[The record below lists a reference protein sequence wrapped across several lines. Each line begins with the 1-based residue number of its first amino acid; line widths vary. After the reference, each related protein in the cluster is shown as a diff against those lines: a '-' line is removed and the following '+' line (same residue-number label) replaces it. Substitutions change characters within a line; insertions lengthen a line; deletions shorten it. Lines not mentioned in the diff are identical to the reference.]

1 MAHHKPAL
9 KELYWQLFTI
19 EIWLRSLK
27 DDAMNKRIVICAD
40 GTWNRPEKDL
50 KVDFPT
56 NVLRLARAIS
66 PIAADGKPQQVFY
79 DWGVGSYYDEVIGG
93 ATGRGLHKNIM
104 DGYRYLVQNY
114 SPDDEIYLFGFSRGA
129 YTVRCLCGLI
139 NNCGILKRPDARLI
153 QQAFDHYK
161 KSSAPFAP
169 SGDKSLEF
177 RQKHSHE
184 SREIKFVGVWDT
196 VGAMGIPISF
206 LGLFEDKD
214 EFYDTKI
221 GRNVR
226 VARHALAIDEH
237 RSDFEPTIWQVRDNM
252 DMQQVWFAGAHSN
265 IGGSYKPDRD
275 GSLLSDNA
283 LMWMINEAQRFNLSL
298 EPHLQASLRP
308 NPLATLHDSRRNF
321 YRIKQAYLRP
331 LDPSKA
337 PILLHR
343 SVKERWEQDPQY
355 RPKNL
360 QAYLE
365 NYGWPTEL
373 IN

>member
-1 MAHHKPAL
+1 
-9 KELYWQLFTI
+9 
-19 EIWLRSLK
+19 
-27 DDAMNKRIVICAD
+27 MNKRIVICAD

-114 SPDDEIYLFGFSRGA
+114 SPGDEIYLFGFSRGA

-365 NYGWPTEL
+365 SYGWPTEL

>member
-1 MAHHKPAL
+1 
-9 KELYWQLFTI
+9 
-19 EIWLRSLK
+19 
-27 DDAMNKRIVICAD
+27 MNKRIVICAD

-66 PIAADGKPQQVFY
+66 PFASDGKSQQVFY

-104 DGYRYLVQNY
+104 DGYRYIVQNY
-114 SPDDEIYLFGFSRGA
+114 SPGDEIYLFGFSRGA

-169 SGDKSLEF
+169 SGTKSVEF
-177 RQKHSHE
+177 RQAHSHE
-184 SREIKFVGVWDT
+184 SREIQFVGVWDT

-206 LGLFEDKD
+206 LGLFDDKD

-237 RSDFEPTIWQVRDNM
+237 RRDFEPTIWQVRDNM

-265 IGGSYKPDRD
+265 VGGSYPPDRD

-283 LMWMINEAQRFNLSL
+283 LAWMMAEAQR
-298 EPHLQASLRP
+298 
-308 NPLATLHDSRRNF
+308 
-321 YRIKQAYLRP
+321 
-331 LDPSKA
+331 
-337 PILLHR
+337 
-343 SVKERWEQDPQY
+343 V
-355 RPKNL
+355 
-360 QAYLE
+360 
-365 NYGWPTEL
+365 
-373 IN
+373 

>member
-1 MAHHKPAL
+1 
-9 KELYWQLFTI
+9 
-19 EIWLRSLK
+19 
-27 DDAMNKRIVICAD
+27 MNKRIVICAD

-104 DGYRYLVQNY
+104 DGYRYIVQNY
-114 SPDDEIYLFGFSRGA
+114 SPGDEIYLFGFSRGA

-139 NNCGILKRPDARLI
+139 NNCGILKRPEARLI

-161 KSSAPFAP
+161 KSSAPFTP
-169 SGDKSLEF
+169 SGDKSVEF

-237 RSDFEPTIWQVRDNM
+237 RSDFEPTIWQLRDNM

-265 IGGSYKPDRD
+265 IGGSYLPDKD

-283 LMWMINEAQRFNLSL
+283 LAWMIAEAERFNLSL
-298 EPHLQASLRP
+298 EPHLAASLRP
-308 NPLATLHDSRRNF
+308 NPLATLHDSRRSF
-321 YRIKQAYLRP
+321 YRIKQPYLRP
-331 LDPSKA
+331 LDPNVA
-337 PILLHR
+337 PVLLHR
-343 SVKERWEQDPQY
+343 SVKVRWEQDPKY

-360 QAYLE
+360 QTYLE
-365 NYGWPTEL
+365 KYGWPEKL
-373 IN
+373 ID